1 MMNDINYRGES
12 ISYSGG
18 SGGATH
24 TRTGGFDSER
34 CIWKQL
40 TADVCVPLGLMQRRP
55 AKVQL
60 VKLLHN

>member
-18 SGGATH
+18 A
-24 TRTGGFDSER
+24 TRTRGFGSER

-40 TADVCVPLGLMQRRP
+40 TADVCVCAAGINAASPCES
-55 AKVQL
+55 AISEV
-60 VKLLHN
+60 VT